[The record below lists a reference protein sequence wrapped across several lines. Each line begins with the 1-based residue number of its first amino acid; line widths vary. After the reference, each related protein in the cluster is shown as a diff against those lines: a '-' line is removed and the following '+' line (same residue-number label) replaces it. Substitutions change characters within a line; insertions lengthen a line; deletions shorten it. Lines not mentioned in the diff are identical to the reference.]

1 MFFSKEILSLEKK
14 QHANTTS
21 IVPKHPYEPSWQIQE
36 EEGRSLRCRAWYG
49 AFYAFATTWYN
60 LGAGS

>member
-14 QHANTTS
+14 QHVNTTS

-36 EEGRSLRCRAWYG
+36 EEGR
-49 AFYAFATTWYN
+49 
-60 LGAGS
+60 